1 MPWNVLERKIG
12 SKPIFDKKPIYI
24 AGALVAL
31 FVLATMC
38 LFPTPASAQTKPAIV
53 VSQLSWLGT
62 FSSGG
67 FLAGGSSTGGGGSQT
82 GGSFAVNQNGD
93 VIVSNTYGS
102 SVYLFNWKTG
112 AVTTLT
118 SSFSNVAGVTV
129 DSQNNLYI

>member
-12 SKPIFDKKPIYI
+12 SKRIFDEKPRSI

-62 FSSGG
+62 ISGGG
-67 FLAGGSSTGGGGSQT
+67 FLAGESPT

-93 VIVSNTYGS
+93 VIVSNTYNN
-102 SVYLFNWKTG
+102 SVYLFDGKTG
-112 AVTTLT
+112 AVTTL
-118 SSFSNVAGVTV
+118 SSTFSNPWRSNG
-129 DSQNNLYI
+129 